1 MNSEAVSLRT
11 QRLAAGAVRITSG
24 WEGWWALSVSVL
36 WKSQAGDSVN

>member
-24 WEGWWALSVSVL
+24 LGGMVGSVSERAVEESG
-36 WKSQAGDSVN
+36 W